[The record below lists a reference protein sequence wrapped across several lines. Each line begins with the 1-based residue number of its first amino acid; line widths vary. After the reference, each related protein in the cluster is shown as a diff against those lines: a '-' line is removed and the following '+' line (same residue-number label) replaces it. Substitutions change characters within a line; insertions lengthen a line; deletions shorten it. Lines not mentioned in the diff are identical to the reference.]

1 MTLTLEVKD
10 DFLPK
15 LTEILSQFS
24 ANVKIKDENLKYDP
38 YFYERKRDLEKALN
52 STDRISHENLWN
64 NIRKHLDE
72 NHL

>member
-24 ANVKIKDENLKYDP
+24 ANVKIKDENLEYDP
-38 YFYERKRDLEKALN
+38 YFYERRKELEDIITHSNTISFEEFEQNFNKRF
-52 STDRISHENLWN
+52 N
-64 NIRKHLDE
+64 NAD
-72 NHL
+72 